1 MTKKSTVKYDKTKS
15 KPLTKEDWM
24 SGIIGLILLSVV
36 GIFLFK
42 FFFLDKT
49 YICGEDVSCENVG
62 TVSKM
67 YTNEPITGTVK
78 AYFGDGTLKAK
89 GYYENGKANGIV
101 KQYFPSGRLHSETNW
116 SKGQM
121 NGTQKTYYENGQ
133 LEMEYYFSNGK
144 RQGPQR
150 GYHKNG
156 KLMAEINFIDGK
168 AEGYAPSYYENGQLK
183 YECNF
188 KNDKKNGSWKRY
200 YENGQLLANGNFAD
214 DELDGVQKTYD
225 ENGQLKAEEY
235 YRNGKKENYEETHA
249 VGKKL
254 NVISLDGKG
263 VNSDLEIK
271 LFLNN
276 LKDAPLDVIDKI
288 ISDNSDYVQYN
299 SDGQHTIIQF
309 FDHQCKWSKKLSLEM
324 REALKTKGKNIR
336 WITVDVPI
344 WGKDS
349 EQVSLYVLA
358 AKEQGKYRELFKA
371 MNEINPSEKMT
382 EKTVLTEA
390 KKLGLDIDKL
400 KNDANSYEL
409 KEKIQ
414 KNRSFFKSLELRGVP
429 TLIID
434 GKIYLNGGLTKKQL
448 DFIMN
453 RLNK

>member
-1 MTKKSTVKYDKTKS
+1 MTKKTKTGSITPVKNTKS
-15 KPLTKEDWM
+15 DA
-24 SGIIGLILLSVV
+24 IIGAIGLVV
-36 GIFLFK
+36 LCCIGLTFCNGTPSYVC
-42 FFFLDKT
+42 DKEV
-49 YICGEDVSCENVG
+49 ICPNTPQAMAGQLYRKVD
-62 TVSKM
+62 
-67 YTNEPITGTVK
+67 TNEPVTGIV
-78 AYFGDGTLKAK
+78 K
-89 GYYENGKANGIV
+89 GYYDNGQVQYEKNVENGKEGNSKAYYKDGGLMLEFKGKGFLINGEM
-101 KQYFPSGRLHSETNW
+101 KCYDENGRLKAVLHFKN
-116 SKGQM
+116 GQM
-121 NGTQKTYYENGQ
+121 DGYQREYNEYGKLVDEAYYKNGQ
-133 LEMEYYFSNGK
+133 L
-144 RQGPQR
+144 Q
-150 GYHKNG
+150 
-156 KLMAEINFIDGK
+156 AT
-168 AEGYAPSYYENGQLK
+168 
-183 YECNF
+183 
-188 KNDKKNGSWKRY
+188 
-200 YENGQLLANGNFAD
+200 GNFVD
-214 DELDGVQKTYD
+214 DELDGVQRGYY

-235 YRNGKKENYEETHA
+235 YRNGKKENYKETHA

-276 LKDAPLDVIDKI
+276 LKDAPLDVIDRI
-288 ISDNSDYVQYN
+288 ILDNSDYVQYN
-299 SDGQHTIIQF
+299 RDGQHTIIQF
-309 FDHQCKWSKKLSLEM
+309 FDHQCNWSKKLSLEM

-434 GKIYLNGGLTKKQL
+434 GKIYLNGALTKKQL
-448 DFIMN
+448 DFVMN